1 MNYKFTTF
9 ILALILALLLIIRG
23 DAIFSVQSTEE
34 KTNTHNMNM
43 MNTDNAGMHSM
54 MMDMT
59 SRMKGK
65 AGDELDK
72 IFLEDM
78 VVHHQGAVDMALVL
92 QKGTQRSE
100 LQKMAKD
107 IIDVQTKE
115 IDMMKTWLKN
125 WF

>member
-1 MNYKFTTF
+1 MNYKFTTL
-9 ILALILALLLIIRG
+9 ILAVVLALLLITRG
-23 DAIFSVQSTEE
+23 NAIFSSRPSEE
-34 KTNTHNMNM
+34 TRNMNNM
-43 MNTDNAGMHSM
+43 HIMNKDNSGMHSM

-65 AGDELDK
+65 TGDELDK

-78 VVHHQGAVDMALVL
+78 IVHHQGAVDMALLL
-92 QKGTQRSE
+92 QKGTKRPE

-115 IDMMKTWLKN
+115 IDMMKVWLTS

>member
-1 MNYKFTTF
+1 MNYKFTTL
-9 ILALILALLLIIRG
+9 ILAVVLALLLITRG
-23 DAIFSVQSTEE
+23 NAIFSSRPSEE
-34 KTNTHNMNM
+34 TRNMNNMHM
-43 MNTDNAGMHSM
+43 MNKDNSGMHSM

-65 AGDELDK
+65 TGDELDK

-78 VVHHQGAVDMALVL
+78 IVHHQGAVDMALLL
-92 QKGTQRSE
+92 QKGTKRPE

-115 IDMMKTWLKN
+115 IDMMKAWLAS